1 MKLRDQLRTGEARY
15 PENDMIT
22 QYKNI
27 MMNMLHLN
35 FPLLTEV
42 ELAAVIDNSIT
53 KHFKDQAVTIENN
66 YKKTKIETTLTRL
79 TDYLAD
85 REPIFTSAGVMFNRH
100 TNKPNPYTRFYR
112 CSKSN

>member
-1 MKLRDQLRTGEARY
+1 MITKDQLRTGEAKY

-42 ELAAVIDNSIT
+42 ELAAAIDNSIS
-53 KHFKDQAVTIENN
+53 KQKL
-66 YKKTKIETTLTRL
+66 KKKLEV
-79 TDYLAD
+79 
-85 REPIFTSAGVMFNRH
+85 IFQ
-100 TNKPNPYTRFYR
+100 
-112 CSKSN
+112 